1 MKTQGNRGKQR
12 KTGSIGKQTKTQENR
27 RKNGKIG
34 ENVGKQGNSQENKRK
49 QWKTQENMAKHGKHT
64 KTGED

>member
-1 MKTQGNRGKQR
+1 M
-12 KTGSIGKQTKTQENR
+12 
-27 RKNGKIG
+27 G
-34 ENVGKQGNSQENKRK
+34 ENIGKQGNSQENKRK